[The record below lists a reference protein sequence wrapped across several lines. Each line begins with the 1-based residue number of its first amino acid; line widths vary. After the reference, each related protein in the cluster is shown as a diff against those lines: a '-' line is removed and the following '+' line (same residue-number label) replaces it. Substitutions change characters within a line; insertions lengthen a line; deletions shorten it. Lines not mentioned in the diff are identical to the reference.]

1 MILVAEMNL
10 FLNVSLSSPTLSQ
23 VYLGNFTRNDAC
35 ADNFTS
41 LVIDIITEGKNVEQ
55 VKKFRYLGVIVT
67 EDGRCDVEIETRI
80 GMAKDAF
87 NKRRELLSQR
97 MDRKLK
103 KKIIKAVVWSV
114 ALYGSET
121 WTMRKDEIDRLQAF
135 EMWIWRRME
144 KINWRDKITNEQV
157 LEIVKEKRT
166 LIDVIRSRKKKWIGH
181 VLRGNGLL
189 KEIIEGRI
197 VGKRPRGRKRA
208 MMLDDMKEGKEL
220 YAEMKERARHRE
232 NWKAGIIK

>member
-1 MILVAEMNL
+1 MK
-10 FLNVSLSSPTLSQ
+10 
-23 VYLGNFTRNDAC
+23 
-35 ADNFTS
+35 
-41 LVIDIITEGKNVEQ
+41 KN
-55 VKKFRYLGVIVT
+55 
-67 EDGRCDVEIETRI
+67 
-80 GMAKDAF
+80 
-87 NKRRELLSQR
+87 
-97 MDRKLK
+97 
-103 KKIIKAVVWSV
+103 IIKAVVWSV

-220 YAEMKERARHRE
+220 YAEMKESARHRE
-232 NWKAGIIK
+232 NWRT

>member
-1 MILVAEMNL
+1 MI
-10 FLNVSLSSPTLSQ
+10 
-23 VYLGNFTRNDAC
+23 
-35 ADNFTS
+35 
-41 LVIDIITEGKNVEQ
+41 
-55 VKKFRYLGVIVT
+55 T
-67 EDGRCDVEIETRI
+67 EDGRCDVEIKTRI

-144 KINWRDKITNEQV
+144 KIGWNDKVTNEQV

-166 LIDVIRSRKKKWIGH
+166 LIDVIRSRKKKWIEH

-189 KEIIEGRI
+189 KETIEGRI
-197 VGKRPRGRKRA
+197 EGKRPRGRRRV
-208 MMLDDMKEGKEL
+208 MMLDDMKEKKEL
-220 YAEMKERARHRE
+220 YAEMKEIARDRDY
-232 NWKAGIIK
+232 WRT